1 MELEAEQ
8 AIGAGRYERSPE
20 RKAYRN
26 GHRERTWETRVG
38 EIPLR
43 TSQLREGNYIPSLLE
58 PRRRSERAL
67 LAMVQAAYVQEVST
81 RKVDD
86 LLQAMGLTGVDKS
99 RVSRVCQELD
109 GLVQAFRSRPLQ
121 GSYAY
126 LWLESLYLKVRQ
138 DHRIVNQA
146 MAVAIGV
153 RGTGERDV
161 LGFCLGPNE
170 EYTFS
175 RKDTGT
181 VPGRSVGH
189 LHCATHRPGPAP
201 AFWAGVSFWDRCFPE
216 GAARL
221 WQATEWLAPRHLRAS

>member
-1 MELEAEQ
+1 VELEAEQ

-20 RKAYRN
+20 RKTYRN

-43 TSQLREGNYIPSLLE
+43 ISQLREGNYIPSLRE

-67 LAMVQAAYVQEVST
+67 LAMVQAAYVQGVST

-109 GLVQAFRSRPLQ
+109 GLAQAFRSRPLQ

-153 RGTGERDV
+153 RETGERDV
-161 LGFCLGPNE
+161 LGFCLGPSE
-170 EYTFS
+170 EYAFS

-181 VPGRSVGH
+181 VPGRCAVY
-189 LHCATHRPGPAP
+189 LHCAAHRPGPAP
-201 AFWAGVSFWDRCFPE
+201 AFWAGVSFWDRCF
-216 GAARL
+216 R
-221 WQATEWLAPRHLRAS
+221 